1 MSESLLVQLRKGVLD
16 MCVLALLARQD
27 GYAYDIASRL
37 AEDIGMGEG
46 TIYPLMRRMQADGLV
61 KTYLAEFEQR
71 AAAQILPAHPGRP
84 RRARRAKDRM
94 DQLRG
99 VGCPGAGRQSN
110 IISENRRR
118 RAMTRA
124 EFLSIL
130 HERLRGLPAPEIEE
144 LMDDYDSHFAE
155 GLAAGRS
162 EAEIAAALGDPARLA
177 RELRA
182 EAGLRR
188 WESAR
193 TPGNFYAAMI
203 GFLALIAVDF
213 MFLLPLLGALAL
225 AALAVGLVML
235 GLCVAGLVLMMKLFS
250 FHGLSLGYLTRILS
264 GIGLLGLG
272 VGGGALLVM
281 AVDYVVRLLARFARL
296 HYTLLQRSEAT

>member
-1 MSESLLVQLRKGVLD
+1 
-16 MCVLALLARQD
+16 
-27 GYAYDIASRL
+27 
-37 AEDIGMGEG
+37 
-46 TIYPLMRRMQADGLV
+46 
-61 KTYLAEFEQR
+61 
-71 AAAQILPAHPGRP
+71 
-84 RRARRAKDRM
+84 
-94 DQLRG
+94 
-99 VGCPGAGRQSN
+99 
-110 IISENRRR
+110 
-118 RAMTRA
+118 MTRA

-193 TPGNFYAAMI
+193 TPANFYAAMI
-203 GFLALIAVDF
+203 GFMALIAVDF

-296 HYTLLQRSEAT
+296 HYTLLQRGEAA

>member
-1 MSESLLVQLRKGVLD
+1 
-16 MCVLALLARQD
+16 
-27 GYAYDIASRL
+27 
-37 AEDIGMGEG
+37 
-46 TIYPLMRRMQADGLV
+46 
-61 KTYLAEFEQR
+61 
-71 AAAQILPAHPGRP
+71 
-84 RRARRAKDRM
+84 
-94 DQLRG
+94 
-99 VGCPGAGRQSN
+99 
-110 IISENRRR
+110 
-118 RAMTRA
+118 MTRA

-130 HERLRGLPAPEIEE
+130 HDRLRGLPAPEIEE

-162 EAEIAAALGDPARLA
+162 EAEIAAALGDPVRLA

-193 TPGNFYAAMI
+193 TPANFYAAMI

-213 MFLLPLLGALAL
+213 MFLLPLLGALAI
-225 AALAVGLVML
+225 AALVIGLALL
-235 GLCVAGLVLMMKLFS
+235 GLCIAGLALVMKLFS

-272 VGGGALLVM
+272 VGGGALLLM

-296 HYTLLQRSEAT
+296 HYTLLQRSEAA

>member
-1 MSESLLVQLRKGVLD
+1 
-16 MCVLALLARQD
+16 
-27 GYAYDIASRL
+27 
-37 AEDIGMGEG
+37 
-46 TIYPLMRRMQADGLV
+46 
-61 KTYLAEFEQR
+61 
-71 AAAQILPAHPGRP
+71 
-84 RRARRAKDRM
+84 
-94 DQLRG
+94 
-99 VGCPGAGRQSN
+99 
-110 IISENRRR
+110 
-118 RAMTRA
+118 MTRA
-124 EFLSIL
+124 EFLDTL
-130 HERLRGLPAPEIEE
+130 RRRLAGLPPSEIDE
-144 LMDDYDSHFAE
+144 LVGDYATHFAD
-155 GLAAGRS
+155 GMAAGRS

-193 TPGNFYAAMI
+193 TPANFYAAMI
-203 GFLALIAVDF
+203 GFMALIAVDF

-225 AALAVGLVML
+225 AVLAVGLVML

-272 VGGGALLVM
+272 AGGGALLVM